1 MTASISDI
9 TQLKEFLTV
18 YNTLTERCFGSC
30 VREFNHNQ
38 LVQEEEDCTWRCI
51 DKQMNV
57 SRRLMLI
64 FADLAPKTIFKP
76 AEQPVSSPS
85 LELPKSST
93 LTQQPNADSK

>member
-1 MTASISDI
+1 MSASIGDI

-38 LVQEEEDCTWRCI
+38 LMQEEEDCTSRCI

-64 FADLAPKTIFKP
+64 FADLAPKTILKP
-76 AEQPVSSPS
+76 AEQSI
-85 LELPKSST
+85 
-93 LTQQPNADSK
+93 